1 NSNRLPVPQPIL
13 AITQNN
19 KQLPK
24 ESKDISIIFAS
35 KNQSHASFQNPGL
48 QCVSMGIAFLFWMDQ
63 CGSSHTL
70 TFDKLDEI
78 MIEGDQL
85 DVVTRSLKP
94 LPPFILVNQLPT
106 LVVLFVDVVE
116 IQFEPESPIY

>member
-1 NSNRLPVPQPIL
+1 MMSVLPKINEIPLENLENFKRDLEFIMEKHTGDSALIHRLPPTINPNSNRLPVPQPIL

-48 QCVSMGIAFLFWMDQ
+48 QCVSMGIAFLFWM
-63 CGSSHTL
+63 
-70 TFDKLDEI
+70 
-78 MIEGDQL
+78 
-85 DVVTRSLKP
+85 
-94 LPPFILVNQLPT
+94 
-106 LVVLFVDVVE
+106 
-116 IQFEPESPIY
+116 